1 MSHRLAPYKG
11 MLEIFDDIFV
21 LTSQRTIRGR
31 YNGIA
36 KVFDGA
42 MGLPK
47 DDGIVK
53 VGLYSSRFGV
63 DSH

>member
-1 MSHRLAPYKG
+1 

-21 LTSQRTIRGR
+21 LSSQRTIRGR

-42 MGLPK
+42 MRLPK
-47 DDGIVK
+47 DNGIVK
-53 VGLYSSRFGV
+53 VWLHPSRFGV
-63 DSH
+63 DSHQI